1 MPWWAWVCLG
11 IFVVALVAGA
21 AALVVS
27 LIALGRASGKLQRS
41 TRPLVESLERS
52 SATLQERGQAFAHRQ
67 ETFRASQARAQES
80 YRGLLVLWD
89 ALGEVRLGLRILRF
103 ALARR

>member
-1 MPWWAWVCLG
+1 MPWWVWVCLG
-11 IFVVALVAGA
+11 IFVASLVAGSA
-21 AALVVS
+21 VLVIS
-27 LIALGRASGKLQRS
+27 LIALARASGKLQRS

-52 SATLQERGQAFAHRQ
+52 SAALQERGQAFAARQ
-67 ETFRASQARAQES
+67 ERFRASQARAQED